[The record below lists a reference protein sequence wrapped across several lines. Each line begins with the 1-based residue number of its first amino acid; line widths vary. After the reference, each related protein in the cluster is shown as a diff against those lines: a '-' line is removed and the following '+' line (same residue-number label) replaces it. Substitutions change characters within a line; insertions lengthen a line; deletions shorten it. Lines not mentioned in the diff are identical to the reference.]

1 MYFEGGITV
10 ELQKGSKEGEGEKAF
25 LPLFLSSF
33 FLCLFDLVLRGEE
46 EKKVHFSSSWFH
58 KYFLLCRSNHEG
70 SCFQLN
76 YMSIRDVCY
85 FLF

>member
-10 ELQKGSKEGEGEKAF
+10 ELQKGLKEGEGEKAF

-46 EKKVHFSSSWFH
+46 EKKFT
-58 KYFLLCRSNHEG
+58 FLLLCFISISFYVDLIMKGHASN
-70 SCFQLN
+70 
-76 YMSIRDVCY
+76 
-85 FLF
+85 